1 MTKSDLLIQIVSDDR
16 SLFINLMFVFVEYRT
31 NSLMNVLCHIC
42 YFFMNVCIRSY
53 IGFECFSI
61 PITKGE

>member
-16 SLFINLMFVFVEYRT
+16 SLFISLMFVFVEYRT
-31 NSLMNVLCHIC
+31 NSLMNDLL
-42 YFFMNVCIRSY
+42 FFMNVSIGSY